1 MPPLLLTPDR
11 PGRCSPRTVSCE
23 TACRRTVH
31 VNPVRAWSGRWHRD
45 GIDWCRL
52 GGAFHA
58 ERYVRRFGA
67 IASLPKPAAIRVDV
81 ALFGSAS
88 PDAAFVDDSGSTLHV
103 KLWMRRA
110 AHHARS
116 TPVALGARRTDC
128 GRRCRGSGDVSGS
141 SSPSPL
147 LFPVKHGPTAPSESA
162 GHDLMREGA
171 AGHLA
176 VRSTEQCCQ
185 H

>member
-1 MPPLLLTPDR
+1 MLSEDGFMRNT
-11 PGRCSPRTVSCE
+11 S
-23 TACRRTVH
+23 RRTVYAK
-31 VNPVRAWSGRWHRD
+31 PVRAWSGRWRRD
-45 GIDWCRL
+45 GIDWHRP

-58 ERYVRRFGA
+58 KRYVRRFGA
-67 IASLPKPAAIRVDV
+67 TASLPKAAAIRVDV
-81 ALFGSAS
+81 DMFGSAS
-88 PDAAFVDDSGSTLHV
+88 PDAAFVDASGSTLHV
-103 KLWMRRA
+103 KLWMRRG

-176 VRSTEQCCQ
+176 VGSTEQRCQ